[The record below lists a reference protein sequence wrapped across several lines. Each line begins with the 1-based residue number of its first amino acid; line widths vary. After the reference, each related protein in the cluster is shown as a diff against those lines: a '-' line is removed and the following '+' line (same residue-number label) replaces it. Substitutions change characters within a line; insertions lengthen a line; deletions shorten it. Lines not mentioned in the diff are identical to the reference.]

1 MCLCVSRCQRCP
13 PLPAPRLAAP
23 PMPTPGPMAPPTLHS
38 CTHSPMLQV
47 HSGLDPFKEAMLHS
61 LEPLEFEDFEV
72 TEIGTL
78 ESGNMTVPLR
88 TDASADALVSSLD
101 LLLKAKKLPLFYMI
115 LKVSSPL
122 VCLLA
127 CPPPHP
133 TPPAWYPTP
142 PPTPIPAGSHTRRRR
157 RARVRVTLPM
167 VVHPPAPRQQST
179 PSTSLPSPSSCST

>member
-1 MCLCVSRCQRCP
+1 
-13 PLPAPRLAAP
+13 
-23 PMPTPGPMAPPTLHS
+23 
-38 CTHSPMLQV
+38 MLQV
-47 HSGLDPFKEAMLHS
+47 HSGLYPFKEAMLHS

-127 CPPPHP
+127 CPPPP
-133 TPPAWYPTP
+133 TLPLLHGTLLP
-142 PPTPIPAGSHTRRRR
+142 PP
-157 RARVRVTLPM
+157 
-167 VVHPPAPRQQST
+167 PP
-179 PSTSLPSPSSCST
+179 SLLAAMQGGGGEPG